1 MGDAMGYIKEVKEE
15 FKDTP
20 EKYHQFLGVIEAFK
34 AQKSVPLV
42 RKTSDI
48 NKYFVITNSKS

>member
-1 MGDAMGYIKEVKEE
+1 MGYIKEVKEE

>member
-1 MGDAMGYIKEVKEE
+1 MEYMKEVKEE

-20 EKYHQFLGVIEAFK
+20 EKYDQFLGVIEAFK

-42 RKTSDI
+42 RKTIDI